1 MYLDKNIVSQKT
13 TNNRKEHFKRNKSK
27 EDRSVKFFNNPLPG
41 HLWVLHGI
49 GWLVVEPTQS
59 FPHFEGAGLLHDR
72 VLIFTPPPHFL
83 LHFPGTQSP
92 QPPFAKNED
101 ENVNSNL
108 QKLK

>member
-13 TNNRKEHFKRNKSK
+13 ANNHKERFKKKIKR
-27 EDRSVKFFNNPLPG
+27 RSIRQNSSSNPLPG

-72 VLIFTPPPHFL
+72 VLTFTPPPHFL
-83 LHFPGTQSP
+83 EHFPGTQAP
-92 QPPFAKNED
+92 QPPFPKDDD
-101 ENVNSNL
+101 ESEN
-108 QKLK
+108 